1 MLLAAFA
8 ALLCGIAIG
17 SVVVWWASR
26 RDPPEPVTGRLLIP
40 VAPELEKAH
49 LQTHG
54 NRPLDNVTRSE
65 ITRLLQTG
73 RRMEAVRLL
82 HASTDLSLL
91 QAKARIE
98 EWADAVEQRMVAQAY
113 ADAAANVEHHE
124 IDEALADELR
134 EMLQRR
140 FGRIRALKLLRRRT
154 TMRLADA
161 FEYVD
166 TSRHRSPLD

>member
-1 MLLAAFA
+1 MLLAALA

-26 RDPPEPVTGRLLIP
+26 REPPEPVTGRLLIP

-49 LQTHG
+49 LQTRG

-98 EWADAVEQRMVAQAY
+98 EWADAVEQRMIAQAY
-113 ADAAANVEHHE
+113 ADAANLEHDE
-124 IDEALADELR
+124 VDEALADELR

-140 FGRIRALKLLRRRT
+140 FGRVRALKLLRRRT

-161 FEYVD
+161 YD
-166 TSRHRSPLD
+166 YLDMLRRGSLVE